1 MPTHQ
6 AHLLLTLATMLWGMQ
21 PMFIKWLMQSMT
33 PVTLTLLRYL
43 FISVVMFVM
52 LLWQKDTRPISRKNW
67 LLIALMGLSG
77 IALNN
82 IVQFSGLKLSTVTN
96 STLIAAASPTVTAA
110 LATLFLKERL
120 IPLQWVG
127 MLISFLGALYLL
139 VKGQLG
145 VLLSLSFNRGDI
157 CFVIA
162 QTS

>member
-77 IALNN
+77 IA
-82 IVQFSGLKLSTVTN
+82 VTKI
-96 STLIAAASPTVTAA
+96 L
-110 LATLFLKERL
+110 
-120 IPLQWVG
+120 
-127 MLISFLGALYLL
+127 M
-139 VKGQLG
+139 
-145 VLLSLSFNRGDI
+145 
-157 CFVIA
+157 
-162 QTS
+162 